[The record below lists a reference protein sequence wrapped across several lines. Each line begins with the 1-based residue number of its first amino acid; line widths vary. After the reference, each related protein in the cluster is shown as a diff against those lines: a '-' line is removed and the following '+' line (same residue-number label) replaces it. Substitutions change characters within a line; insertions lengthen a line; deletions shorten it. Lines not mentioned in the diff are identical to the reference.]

1 MYVEAWMYVEA
12 SHPDPFVAKGKS
24 QVTIDFDYKMNSR
37 VISRKRLL
45 EFSVTSFHLE
55 PIFKN

>member
-1 MYVEAWMYVEA
+1 MYVEA

-45 EFSVTSFHLE
+45 AFSVTSFYLE